1 MELHSVPKKVLV
13 GTSLEDAMA
22 NVSATITFET
32 GITKEVPAAELG
44 FVAVPNMD
52 QVGVK
57 TLVAISQQD
66 IQERELQYSY
76 RRSGSVQRGR

>member
-32 GITKEVPAAELG
+32 GITKEVMLLNSDLWL
-44 FVAVPNMD
+44 F
-52 QVGVK
+52 
-57 TLVAISQQD
+57 LIW
-66 IQERELQYSY
+66 IR
-76 RRSGSVQRGR
+76 